1 MGTKG
6 TISLASGE
14 EPYKQPVLGTYHH
27 VVISFSCKPKS
38 LLWFLMDGNVLSM
51 MNTKADPS
59 KAYYYIEGYT
69 LPAVLGPG
77 YYL

>member
-1 MGTKG
+1 
-6 TISLASGE
+6 
-14 EPYKQPVLGTYHH
+14 
-27 VVISFSCKPKS
+27 
-38 LLWFLMDGNVLSM
+38 MDGNVLSM
-51 MNTKADPS
+51 MNTEADPS